1 MTPIVS
7 GAYPFP
13 NCVWA
18 VQITAPRKELYS
30 GLRLEMNPGSFVRAF
45 YAVQTETITQPTTP
59 PSYPRGVSPRPRT
72 SYGAPV
78 PTSNPTSNGS
88 GSGSTTTP
96 TPSSS
101 SPTPK
106 IQLTECVAASDFST
120 PMQCYLVFNTAGAWG
135 HVPNYIVTGLTN
147 GKLTL
152 AKIDTM
158 SDDLPTNAMNFLVSS
173 DPTVLGS
180 SPTTFAIRN
189 PSTGRYLGGN
199 STDGFQWY
207 STQSSAAEFTTSNA
221 YSGNGF
227 AMNMTPDYD
236 NLTVGWFPSDGNLPS
251 GSTNQW
257 AFWALYI
264 PNTASSAIAIDN
276 LVSTTIDNPVQ
287 INYGE
292 LNWFPLSSWQST
304 DNPELNFNFPV
315 VSDNFMLEIT
325 NLPPVMQIPSAPKYD
340 LLPQQTGTLQIRQA
354 LPPIIEAELNSQT
367 RPMKSPIDIK
377 PVQIGDASTAAV
389 ELPYYGYDLGYVMQ
403 TGDKFSQYDISVLNP
418 TVGYHGVPLDFNSDI
433 INNLP
438 NPRPDAPISY
448 MGVIDDVELIPYSQS
463 IKHSGNS
470 ITVFPYAVD
479 FANQFHMEN
488 SYRTVSSPDQQDYWL
503 QKIYIT
509 DNSGQIINRGYFP
522 DHPELNCYWNSTTS
536 AWNADDKSW
545 GLLHP
550 PIMANTKYQ
559 GQTVSRVQNTTNS
572 DLSVSLGTMTASQ
585 PTYFGFVMTY
595 CGYGSGQLKLGNTVV
610 QLNLTNNW
618 QTIRIPSVKTSTEVS
633 PIIELTAGSFIN
645 ISSMYFTAG
654 INRLYLTPAGGSQI
668 DITPVFEQ
676 CTVSFGQSVQ
686 NYTLSTNVTENA
698 LLPSFTLDFHI

>member
-1 MTPIVS
+1 
-7 GAYPFP
+7 
-13 NCVWA
+13 
-18 VQITAPRKELYS
+18 
-30 GLRLEMNPGSFVRAF
+30 
-45 YAVQTETITQPTTP
+45 
-59 PSYPRGVSPRPRT
+59 
-72 SYGAPV
+72 
-78 PTSNPTSNGS
+78 
-88 GSGSTTTP
+88 
-96 TPSSS
+96 
-101 SPTPK
+101 
-106 IQLTECVAASDFST
+106 
-120 PMQCYLVFNTAGAWG
+120 
-135 HVPNYIVTGLTN
+135 
-147 GKLTL
+147 
-152 AKIDTM
+152 M
-158 SDDLPTNAMNFLVSS
+158 SDNVPTNAMEFLVSS
-173 DPTVLGS
+173 
-180 SPTTFAIRN
+180 N
-189 PSTGRYLGGN
+189 PSLLDNSSATFTISNPATGRYLGGN
-199 STDGFQWY
+199 STDGFKWCDN
-207 STQSSAAEFTTSNA
+207 QSSATEFTTSCA
-221 YSGNGF
+221 YGGDGF
-227 AMNMTPDYD
+227 AMNMTPDYN
-236 NLTVGWFPSDGNLPS
+236 NLTVGWFPSTGNLPS
-251 GSTNQW
+251 GTTNQW
-257 AFWALYI
+257 AFWAETA
-264 PNTASSAIAIDN
+264 NTTASSAIAIDN

-315 VSDNFMLEIT
+315 VSDNFMLEIA

-340 LLPQQTGTLQIRQA
+340 LLPQQTGTLQIRQT
-354 LPPIIEAELNSQT
+354 LPPVIEAELDSQT

-377 PVQIGDASTAAV
+377 PVQIRDTSATAV

-448 MGVIDDVELIPYSQS
+448 MGVIDEVELIPYSQS

-550 PIMANTKYQ
+550 PIIANTKYQ

-572 DLSVSLGTMTASQ
+572 DLSVSLGTMVPTQ

-595 CGYGSGQLKLGNTVV
+595 CGYGSAKLKLGNTVV

-618 QTIRIPSVKTSTEVS
+618 QTIRIPSVKTSAEVS
-633 PIIELTAGSFIN
+633 PIVELTAGSFIN

-654 INRLYLTPAGGSQI
+654 VNRLYLTPAGGSQI